1 MNINVR
7 SEIEN
12 LFQKWNNALQ
22 TGDPDFVTTFYADN
36 AVLLPTLSPVV
47 RSSHE
52 MIRDYFRF
60 FLQFNP
66 RAVLSEYHI
75 RHFGDTAINSG
86 IYVFTLTRGGKEETL
101 PVRFTFV
108 YHKLPDGWKIAEH
121 HSSALP
127 AVIQ

>member
-1 MNINVR
+1 MNLK

-12 LFQKWNNALQ
+12 LFHEWNKALQ
-22 TGDPDFVTTFYADN
+22 TGDPDKVTVLYSVD

-47 RSSHE
+47 RINHD

-60 FLQFNP
+60 FLQFKP
-66 RAVLSEYHI
+66 SATLSDYHI
-75 RHFGDTAINSG
+75 RHFGETAINSG
-86 IYVFTLTRGGKEETL
+86 IYIFKLVRGGKEDTL

-108 YHKLPDGWKIAEH
+108 YHKTADGWKIAEH

-127 AVIQ
+127 ASIQ